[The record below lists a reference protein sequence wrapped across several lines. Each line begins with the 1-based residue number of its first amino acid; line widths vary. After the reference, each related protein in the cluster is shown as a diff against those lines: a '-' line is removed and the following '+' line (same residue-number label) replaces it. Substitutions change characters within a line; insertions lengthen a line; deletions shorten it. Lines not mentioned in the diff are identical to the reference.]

1 MTTPVA
7 FITGASSGIGR
18 ALALEVAKRGYR
30 LALAARRQDLLVELA
45 AEIGAENSAVKTF
58 ACDVADQTQVKRA
71 ISATVQEFGSI
82 DLAILSAGVGGPTDP
97 VHFYAKDIERLVT
110 TNLFGVAYCLEELIP
125 LMTSRSA
132 GTIAV
137 LSSIAADRGIP
148 DSAGYCASKAALSTL
163 CEGLRGTL
171 RKQGIRLVTIEPGY
185 VRTPMTTRFKRMPFL
200 MEADDA
206 ARLILRR
213 IERGDRVI
221 RFPLIPSIFMKVV
234 RILPDSLFDVLTA
247 MKT

>member
-1 MTTPVA
+1 MITPVA
-7 FITGASSGIGR
+7 FVTGASSGIGR
-18 ALALEVAKRGYR
+18 ALAVELAKRGYR
-30 LALAARRQDLLVELA
+30 LALAARRQDLLDGLA
-45 AEIGAENSAVKTF
+45 TEICADSSAVKTF
-58 ACDVADQTQVKRA
+58 ACDVADQMQVKRA
-71 ISATVQEFGSI
+71 ISATVREFGTI

-97 VHFYAKDIERLVT
+97 LHFDAKDIERLVT
-110 TNLFGVAYCLEELIP
+110 TNLFGIAYCLEELIP

-171 RKQGIRLVTIEPGY
+171 RKQGIRLVTIAPGY
-185 VRTPMTTRFKRMPFL
+185 VRTPMTARFKRMPFL
-200 MEADDA
+200 IEADDA

-234 RILPDSLFDVLTA
+234 RMLPDSLFDALTA